1 MVFAVVLPY
10 ILQMQTCVN
19 LNMNNVNEKHARVNI
34 QKVVLHFKSNFYYIT
49 TITKQLHT
57 TININHARWHICLR
71 SCCLLV
77 EETSGNPPAWLG
89 DDMTISHATRG
100 IEPESQLW
108 VRGDRFTTAPV
119 GLIKHLHLL
128 FRIGYNWT
136 NEVKRCDD
144 NGDINGLWFM
154 FYVLKLTKCISYH
167 WAQHYQRCNTS
178 V

>member
-57 TININHARWHICLR
+57 TININHARGHRCLR

-77 EETSGNPPAWLG
+77 EETSGNPPG

-100 IEPESQLW
+100 IEPESQL
-108 VRGDRFTTAPV
+108 
-119 GLIKHLHLL
+119 
-128 FRIGYNWT
+128 
-136 NEVKRCDD
+136 
-144 NGDINGLWFM
+144 
-154 FYVLKLTKCISYH
+154 
-167 WAQHYQRCNTS
+167 
-178 V
+178 